1 MQLVERHV
9 IKQNHSCYSEIDKLA
24 FLSKNLYNVANYL
37 VRQEFILNQKYL
49 NYYMVNNVLKGQ
61 IDYKALPAKVSQQV
75 LKLLDKNWVSF
86 FEAIRAYQKNP
97 NQFLGRPKLPKYKDK
112 IKGRNLVVY
121 TKQAISKRELEK
133 KGRVNPSQTK
143 ISLPTKVA
151 YDFINEVRLL
161 PKLNHYVVEVVYTTC
176 ESSNVLDL
184 RNIAS
189 IDLGI
194 NNLATVTSNVKGFKP
209 LIINGKPIK
218 SVNHYYNKTKA
229 KLQSLLEE
237 KRQTS
242 KRIQKLSTKRGARI
256 DDYMHKASRYL
267 INHLLSNQ
275 IGVLVIGKNDGWK
288 QKSNMGKANNQKFT
302 SLPHNKFIHQ
312 LKYKAELVGIQVII
326 AEESYTSKASFL
338 DLDSIPTYKKDIK
351 HSFSG
356 RRLKRGMYKAKLGN
370 LINADVNGSYNI
382 MRKVVPNAFS
392 NGIKGVVVHPVKVTL

>member
-9 IKQNHSCYSEIDKLA
+9 IKQTHMCYSEIDQLA
-24 FLSKNLYNVANYL
+24 FLSKNLYNAANYL
-37 VRQEFILNQKYL
+37 VRQEFILNNNYL
-49 NYYMVNNVLKGQ
+49 NYCAVNKILKGQ

-75 LKLLDKNWVSF
+75 LMLLDKNWIGF
-86 FEAIRAYQKNP
+86 FEAIKAYQKNP
-97 NQFLGRPKLPKYKDK
+97 DKFLGRPKLPKYKDK
-112 IKGRNLVVY
+112 IKGRNLLVY
-121 TKQAISKRELEK
+121 TKQAISKRALEK
-133 KGRVNPSQTK
+133 KNVINPSQTE
-143 ISLPTKVA
+143 IFVPTKVS
-151 YDFINEVRLL
+151 YDSINQVRLI
-161 PKLNHYVVEVVYTTC
+161 PKLNHYVVEVVYKNPL
-176 ESSNVLDL
+176 SSNVLDS

-194 NNLATVTSNVKGFKP
+194 NNLATLTSNIRGFKP

-229 KLQSLLEE
+229 KLQSLLEG
-237 KRQTS
+237 KKQTS
-242 KRIQKLSTKRGARI
+242 NRIQKLSTKRGAKI

-267 INHLLSNQ
+267 INHLLSNH
-275 IGVLVIGKNDGWK
+275 IGVLVIGKNEGWK
-288 QKSNMGKANNQKFT
+288 QESNMGKANNQKFT
-302 SLPHNKFIHQ
+302 SLPHDKFIHQ

-326 AEESYTSKASFL
+326 VEESYSSKASFL
-338 DLDSIPTYKKDIK
+338 DLDSIPTYKKGIK

-356 RRLKRGMYKAKLGN
+356 RRVKRGMYKAKLGN